1 MKNPIN
7 YSFKTEIVPFLILFL
22 TVVLSFLSYPLLPD
36 LVVSHWNFYGQADAW
51 GSREFHTLFFPGML
65 FSLYLMFNLLPKF
78 DPQSE
83 RYQEFAGVY
92 LIMRNFI
99 MLILFVVFA
108 AATFYNL
115 GYAINIGVTV
125 SAAIGLLMII
135 LGNYF
140 GKLKRNYFVGI
151 KTPWTLASENVWNKT
166 HRLGSRL
173 FIIWGIGLILAP
185 WLAPTI
191 ALIILLGGL
200 IILISSLTVY
210 SYLVYKKEQKK

>member
-7 YSFKTEIVPFLILFL
+7 YSIKTEIIPFIILFL
-22 TVVLSFLSYPLLPD
+22 TVALSFWAYPLLPD
-36 LVVSHWNFYGQADAW
+36 LVVSHWNFYGQADGW
-51 GSREFHTLFFPGML
+51 SSREFHALFFPGLLLAM
-65 FSLYLMFNLLPKF
+65 YLMFNLMPKF
-78 DPQSE
+78 DPRSE

-99 MLILFVVFA
+99 MLILFVIFI
-108 AATFYNL
+108 AATLSNL
-115 GYAINIGVTV
+115 GYAINIGGTV
-125 SAAIGLLMII
+125 AGAIGLLMIV

-166 HRLGSRL
+166 HRLGARL
-173 FIIWGIGLILAP
+173 FIIWGIGLMLAP

-191 ALIILLGGL
+191 AMIILFGGL
-200 IILISSLTVY
+200 IFMLAWLSIY
-210 SYLVYKKEQKK
+210 SYVLYKKGARN

>member
-1 MKNPIN
+1 VAI
-7 YSFKTEIVPFLILFL
+7 SFWA
-22 TVVLSFLSYPLLPD
+22 YPLLPD
-36 LVVSHWNFYGQADAW
+36 LVVSHWNFYGQADGW
-51 GSREFHTLFFPGML
+51 SSREFHVIFFPALL
-65 FSLYLMFNLLPKF
+65 FAMYLMFNLMPKF

-99 MLILFVVFA
+99 MLILFVVFG
-108 AATFYNL
+108 AATLSNL
-115 GYAINIGVTV
+115 GYAVNIGGTV
-125 SAAIGLLMII
+125 AGAVGLLMVV

-185 WLAPTI
+185 WLAPTV
-191 ALIILLGGL
+191 AMVILFGGL
-200 IILISSLTVY
+200 IVMLAWLFIY
-210 SYLVYKKEQKK
+210 SYVLYKKEKK